1 MKLIIGLGNPGGN
14 YANTRHNIG
23 FMALDAIA
31 SALKT
36 TDYKLQNSFNA
47 EMSEGLLNGEK
58 VILAKPQTFMN
69 ESGSAAK
76 AIIDYYKI
84 PIEHITV
91 IHDDLDIRLGE
102 YKIAQDRSSAGH
114 KGVQSIID
122 TLGTKDFKRI
132 RIGIGIEDKKIPT
145 EDFVLQ
151 NFEKEE
157 MRIILNII
165 EKISIGILAKK

>member
-1 MKLIIGLGNPGGN
+1 MKLLIGLGNPGSH
-14 YANTRHNIG
+14 YADTRHNIG

-36 TDYKLQNSFNA
+36 ADYKLQTSFNA

-69 ESGSAAK
+69 QSGISVK
-76 AIIDYYKI
+76 AITDYYKI
-84 PIEHITV
+84 PIENITV

-102 YKIAQDRSSAGH
+102 YKIAQGRSSAGH

-122 TLGTKDFKRI
+122 TLGTKDFNRT
-132 RIGIGIEDKKIPT
+132 RIGIGVEDKKIPT

-151 NFEKEE
+151 NFGKEE
-157 MRIILNII
+157 IKIIKEII
-165 EKISIGILAKK
+165 KKITIEILAKK